1 VNDDSRIRSH
11 LFIKRPKRFANCVST
26 QLKGWRRRWQNQ
38 SLARDRHIEK
48 ELQNLRQLQALRRIE
63 EMRYLE
69 SCIQELLR
77 ALGDT

>member
-1 VNDDSRIRSH
+1 MPVVQ
-11 LFIKRPKRFANCVST
+11 KT

-38 SLARDRHIEK
+38 CLDRDRRIEK
-48 ELQNLRQLQALRRIE
+48 ELQNLRQPQALGRIE

-77 ALGDT
+77 ELGDT